1 MARFNPQEVQRL
13 LDTYA
18 DTILRLSCTY
28 LNSTQDAE
36 DICQVSL
43 TLVGV
48 ETVVIPVNPH

>member
-36 DICQVSL
+36 DIFQVSL

-48 ETVVIPVNPH
+48 ETVVIPVNPR

>member
-13 LDTYA
+13 LDTYT
-18 DTILRLSCTY
+18 DTILRLSYTY

-48 ETVVIPVNPH
+48 ETVVIPVNPR